1 MPVRGQLMY
10 QPVGRGSFCN
20 GKIASDLSPEVVGV
34 GAYSVHAVI
43 RGRNDY
49 GQHFAAAP
57 AQGRRAVHDGPVK
70 IQ

>member
-1 MPVRGQLMY
+1 MHQS
-10 QPVGRGSFCN
+10 VGRRPFFN

-49 GQHFAAAP
+49 GQHFALAS
-57 AQGRRAVHDGPVK
+57 AQG
-70 IQ
+70 

>member
-1 MPVRGQLMY
+1 MY

-43 RGRNDY
+43 RGRNDH
-49 GQHFAAAP
+49 GQHFALAS
-57 AQGRRAVHDGPVK
+57 AQG
-70 IQ
+70 